1 MIKCCHLKIV
11 AVSEGGQT
19 VQVEIAVVTGLR
31 VPYTGARIVVGI
43 ELDPGADDHADHLE
57 LSEVLA

>member
-31 VPYTGARIVVGI
+31 VPYSDARIVVLNIRSIGMI
-43 ELDPGADDHADHLE
+43 LAR
-57 LSEVLA
+57 SENAEISG